1 MLHTVTCNIGT
12 PYWDMVFKFIEETL
26 QEGKPKNKTQ
36 AVIFNTWGEEGTTK
50 EMASITTRAF
60 LRHAYGCYYR
70 ALSMQDLK
78 EGYVMNDKK
87 IYASLLRD
95 YTRTVRA
102 LGVQEQRAA
111 TAIQHTNRKA
121 PHKNR
126 LRQHVSKILL
136 MGTKDLS
143 FTVSP
148 QLLAAE
154 QGAWEAQLAR
164 RAA

>member
-1 MLHTVTCNIGT
+1 MLHTVTCDIGT

-26 QEGKPKNKTQ
+26 QDGKPKNRTQ
-36 AVIFNTWGEEGTTK
+36 AVIFNTWGEEGTAK
-50 EMASITTRAF
+50 EMASIPARAF

-70 ALSMQDLK
+70 ALSLTDLK

-87 IYASLLRD
+87 VYASLLRD

-111 TAIQHTNRKA
+111 TAIQHTNRRA
-121 PHKNR
+121 PRQVR
-126 LRQHVSKILL
+126 LRQQVSKVLL
-136 MGTKDLS
+136 MGPGDLS

-154 QGAWEAQLAR
+154 TEAWEAQLTR
-164 RAA
+164 RTA

>member
-12 PYWDMVFKFIEETL
+12 PYWDMVFKFIEVTL
-26 QEGKPKNKTQ
+26 QEGKPKNRTQ
-36 AVIFNTWGEEGTTK
+36 AVIFNTWGEEGTAK
-50 EMASITTRAF
+50 EMASIPARAF

-70 ALSMQDLK
+70 ALSMTDLK

-95 YTRTVRA
+95 YTRAVRA
-102 LGVQEQRAA
+102 LGVQGQRAA
-111 TAIQHTNRKA
+111 TATQHTNRKA
-121 PHKNR
+121 PRDRR
-126 LRQHVSKILL
+126 LKQQVSKVLL
-136 MGTKDLS
+136 MGIDGLS

-148 QLLAAE
+148 LLLAAE
-154 QGAWEAQLAR
+154 KEAWEAQLTR